1 MKESLRKWCSMG
13 VYESEAKLEEKL
25 IDQLVKQGYKK
36 VQIDTVE
43 DLERNFREQINEH
56 NKLRLDGK
64 PLSDKEFERLMIK
77 ISGKGV
83 FQSAKELRQLQDI
96 QRDDGTIAY
105 IELFN
110 TREWCQNIFQVTHQ
124 TTVEG
129 KYTNRYDV
137 TLLINGLPLVQI
149 ELKRRGMDMKEAFN
163 QIKRYKRHS
172 YSGLY
177 KFIQIFIIS
186 NGVDTKY
193 FANGDQELN
202 YGFTFYWTD
211 VNNERINNLEYF
223 CLTFLDRCQIGKVIA
238 RYMILNQT
246 EKMLLVMRPY
256 QIYAVENIVSRA
268 LDTNNN
274 GYVWHTTGSGKTIT
288 SFKTSQ
294 ILAKEPSINQV
305 FFLVDR
311 KDLDKQTLDEF
322 NKFKPGCVDLTNNT
336 DKLIEQMKDSTKDLI
351 VTTIQKMANA
361 CSNPKYAPI
370 LEKYKDL
377 KTVFIIDECHR
388 SQFGDMHRQISKTF
402 TNAQYFGFTGTPR
415 FKENPSQD
423 GRSTADI
430 FEKCLHTYLIKDA
443 IKDGNVLG
451 FSVDYIKT
459 IESQI
464 DDSDEEMVQ
473 AIDTNEVFVD
483 DARISIIAQHII
495 DHHNIKTRDRK
506 YNSLF
511 AVSSIPMLTKY
522 YDTFKILNNNL
533 KIGAI
538 FTYGANENL
547 DHKEEHSRDTLERII
562 SDYNK
567 MYNTNFSTNTF
578 DAYFRDICKKIKN
591 TDIDIVIVVD
601 MLLTGFDA
609 KRLNTLYIDKPLK
622 FHNLIQAFS
631 RTNRV
636 ESDTKPFGNIV
647 CYDLPSKFRVD
658 EAVKL
663 FSQTDSIDTVIMA
676 PYEDY
681 LNKFKVAVLEL
692 LKIAPVVDS
701 VDSLEREED
710 IKAFIIAFRT
720 VAKLL
725 VSLKTFNEFD
735 LDNGDTELNAQMFED
750 YKSKY
755 YELYRKLLNDKEK
768 SSILNDVTFSLEL
781 IQTDKINVSYILNLI
796 RNVDLTNEHQKKKDI
811 ENIESKLVNITDD
824 ELFLKADLIRSFLK
838 SILPTLKEDDS
849 IDEALD
855 KHMNVEREKE
865 IEKFSKDNNIN
876 LDNLKEII
884 DEYEYSGI
892 FPDSLIGK
900 SIDAPFLKK
909 ISIIENIKVF
919 IRNLLKK
926 YM

>member
-1 MKESLRKWCSMG
+1 MG

-56 NKLRLDGK
+56 NKFRLEEK

-211 VNNERINNLEYF
+211 VNNERINILEHF

-256 QIYAVENIVSRA
+256 QIYSVENIVSRA

-361 CSNPKYAPI
+361 CSNAKYAPI

-451 FSVDYIKT
+451 FSVDYMKFVDYNSNQT
-459 IESQI
+459 
-464 DDSDEEMVQ
+464 EEDVMVEG
-473 AIDTNEVFVD
+473 IDTEEVFMAD
-483 DARISIIAQHII
+483 DRVRLIAQDII
-495 DHHNIKTRDRK
+495 DHHNTKTRDRK
-506 YNSLF
+506 YNALF
-511 AVSSIPMLTKY
+511 TVSSIPLLVKY
-522 YDTFKILNNNL
+522 YNMFKSLNHDL
-533 KIGAI
+533 KIVAI
-538 FTYGANENL
+538 FTYGANEDL
-547 DHKEEHSRDTLERII
+547 DKNSEHSRESLDKII
-562 SDYNK
+562 DDYNK
-567 MYNTNFSTNTF
+567 MYNTNFSSSTF

-591 TDIDIVIVVD
+591 TEIDIVIVVN

-609 KRLNTLYIDKPLK
+609 KRLNTLYVDKSLK
-622 FHNLIQAFS
+622 YHDLIQAFS

-636 ESDTKPFGNIV
+636 ESETKPFGNIV
-647 CYDLPSKFRVD
+647 CYRTTKERVD

-681 LNKFKVAVLEL
+681 LNKFKVAVSEL
-692 LKIAPVVDS
+692 LKITPVVDS

-725 VSLKTFNEFD
+725 VSLRTFNEFD
-735 LDNGDTELNAQMFED
+735 LDNGDTDLNAQMFED

-755 YELYRKLLNDKEK
+755 YELYRRLSNDKEK

-796 RNVDLTNEHQKKKDI
+796 RNVDLTNEEQKKKDI
-811 ENIESKLVNITDD
+811 EDIESKLVNITDD
-824 ELFLKADLIRSFLK
+824 ELFLKADLIKSFLK

-909 ISIIENIKVF
+909 ISIIENIKGF

>member
-1 MKESLRKWCSMG
+1 MG

-56 NKLRLDGK
+56 NKFRLEEK
-64 PLSDKEFERLMIK
+64 PLSDKEFDRLMIK

-211 VNNERINNLEYF
+211 VNNERINNLEHF

-361 CSNPKYAPI
+361 CSNSKYAPI

-451 FSVDYIKT
+451 FSVDYMKFVDYNSNQT
-459 IESQI
+459 
-464 DDSDEEMVQ
+464 EEDVMVEG
-473 AIDTNEVFVD
+473 IDTEEVFMAD
-483 DARISIIAQHII
+483 DRVRLIAQDII
-495 DHHNIKTRDRK
+495 DHHNTKTRDKK
-506 YNSLF
+506 YNALF
-511 AVSSIPMLTKY
+511 TVSSIPLLVKY
-522 YDTFKILNNNL
+522 YNMFKFLNHDL

-538 FTYGANENL
+538 FTYGANEDL
-547 DHKEEHSRDTLERII
+547 DKNPEHSRESLDKII
-562 SDYNK
+562 DDYNK
-567 MYNTNFSTNTF
+567 MYNTNFSSSTF

-591 TDIDIVIVVD
+591 TEIDIVIVVN

-609 KRLNTLYIDKPLK
+609 KRLNTLYVDKSLK
-622 FHNLIQAFS
+622 YHDLIQAFS

-636 ESDTKPFGNIV
+636 ESETKPFGNIV
-647 CYDLPSKFRVD
+647 CYRTTKERVD

-663 FSQTDSIDTVIMA
+663 FSQTDNIDTVIMA

-681 LNKFKVAVLEL
+681 LNKFKVAVSEL
-692 LKIAPVVDS
+692 LKITPVVDS

-710 IKAFIIAFRT
+710 IKAFIVAFRT

-755 YELYRKLLNDKEK
+755 YDLYRKLSNDKEK
-768 SSILNDVTFSLEL
+768 SSILNDITFSLEL

-796 RNVDLTNEHQKKKDI
+796 RNVDLTNEQQKKKDI
-811 ENIESKLVNITDD
+811 EDIESKLIHTTDD
-824 ELFLKADLIRSFLK
+824 ELCLKADLIKSFLK

-855 KHMNVEREKE
+855 KHMNAEREKE
-865 IEKFSKDNNIN
+865 IEKFSEDNNIN

>member
-1 MKESLRKWCSMG
+1 MG

-56 NKLRLDGK
+56 NKFRLDEK

-193 FANGDQELN
+193 IANGDQELN

-211 VNNERINNLEYF
+211 VNNERINNLEHF

-361 CSNPKYAPI
+361 CSNSKYAPI

-451 FSVDYIKT
+451 FSVDYMKFIDLKS
-459 IESQI
+459 SQT
-464 DDSDEEMVQ
+464 EEDVMVEG
-473 AIDTNEVFVD
+473 IDTEEVFMAD
-483 DARISIIAQHII
+483 DRVRLIAQDII
-495 DHHNIKTRDRK
+495 DHHNTKTRDKK
-506 YNSLF
+506 YNALL
-511 AVSSIPMLTKY
+511 AVSSIPLLVKY
-522 YDTFKILNNNL
+522 YNMFKSLNHDL

-538 FTYGANENL
+538 FTYGANEDL
-547 DHKEEHSRDTLERII
+547 DKNPEHSRESLDKII
-562 SDYNK
+562 DDYNK
-567 MYNTNFSTNTF
+567 MYNTNFSSSTF

-591 TDIDIVIVVD
+591 TEIDIVIVVN

-609 KRLNTLYIDKPLK
+609 KRLNTLYVDKSLK
-622 FHNLIQAFS
+622 YHDLIQAFS

-636 ESDTKPFGNIV
+636 ESETKPFGNIV
-647 CYDLPSKFRVD
+647 CYRTTKERVD

-663 FSQTDSIDTVIMA
+663 FSQTDNIDTVIMA

-681 LNKFKVAVLEL
+681 LNKFKVAVSEL
-692 LKIAPVVDS
+692 LKITPVVDS

-710 IKAFIIAFRT
+710 IKAFIVAFRT

-735 LDNGDTELNAQMFED
+735 LDNGDTDLNVQMFED

-755 YELYRKLLNDKEK
+755 YDLYRKLSNDKEK
-768 SSILNDVTFSLEL
+768 SSILNDITFSLEL

-796 RNVDLTNEHQKKKDI
+796 RNIDLTNETQKLQDI
-811 ENIESKLVNITDD
+811 ENIERKLANSTDD
-824 ELFLKADLIRSFLK
+824 DLRSKTDLIKSFLK

-855 KHMNVEREKE
+855 KHMNAEREKE
-865 IEKFSKDNNIN
+865 IEKFSEDNNIN

-919 IRNLLKK
+919 ISNLLKK

>member
-1 MKESLRKWCSMG
+1 MG

-56 NKLRLDGK
+56 NKFRLEEK

-211 VNNERINNLEYF
+211 VNNERINNLEHF

-361 CSNPKYAPI
+361 CSNSKYAPI

-451 FSVDYIKT
+451 FSVDYMKFVDYNSNQT
-459 IESQI
+459 
-464 DDSDEEMVQ
+464 EEDVMVEG
-473 AIDTNEVFVD
+473 IDTEEVFMAD
-483 DARISIIAQHII
+483 DRVRLIAQDII
-495 DHHNIKTRDRK
+495 DHHNTKTRDRK
-506 YNSLF
+506 YNALF
-511 AVSSIPMLTKY
+511 TVSSIPLLVKY
-522 YDTFKILNNNL
+522 YNMFKSLNHDL

-538 FTYGANENL
+538 FTYGANEDL
-547 DHKEEHSRDTLERII
+547 DKNPEHSRESLDKII
-562 SDYNK
+562 DDYNK
-567 MYNTNFSTNTF
+567 MYNTNFSSSTF

-591 TDIDIVIVVD
+591 TEIDIVIVVN

-609 KRLNTLYIDKPLK
+609 KRLNTLYVDKSLK
-622 FHNLIQAFS
+622 YHDLIQAFS

-636 ESDTKPFGNIV
+636 ESETKPFGNIV
-647 CYDLPSKFRVD
+647 CYRTTKERVD

-663 FSQTDSIDTVIMA
+663 FSQTDNIDTVIME

-681 LNKFKVAVLEL
+681 LNKFKVAVSEL
-692 LKIAPVVDS
+692 LKITPVVDS

-710 IKAFIIAFRT
+710 IKAFIVAFRT

-755 YELYRKLLNDKEK
+755 YELYRRLSNDKEK
-768 SSILNDVTFSLEL
+768 SSILNDITFSLEL

-796 RNVDLTNEHQKKKDI
+796 RNIDLTNEIQKLQDI
-811 ENIESKLVNITDD
+811 ENIERKLANSTDD
-824 ELFLKADLIRSFLK
+824 DLRSKTDLIKSFLK

-849 IDEALD
+849 IDEALNN
-855 KHMNVEREKE
+855 HMNVEREKE
-865 IEKFSKDNNIN
+865 IEKFSEDNNIN

>member
-1 MKESLRKWCSMG
+1 MG

-43 DLERNFREQINEH
+43 NLERNFREQINEH
-56 NKLRLDGK
+56 NKFRLEGK

-110 TREWCQNIFQVTHQ
+110 TMEWCQNIFQVTHQ

-186 NGVDTKY
+186 NSVDTKY

-211 VNNERINNLEYF
+211 VNNERINNLEHF

-256 QIYAVENIVSRA
+256 QIYAVENIVSRS

-274 GYVWHTTGSGKTIT
+274 GYVWHTTGSGKTLT

-351 VTTIQKMANA
+351 VTTIQKMSNA
-361 CSNPKYAPI
+361 CSNPKYAQI

-451 FSVDYIKT
+451 FSVDYMKFVDLKS
-459 IESQI
+459 SQT
-464 DDSDEEMVQ
+464 EEDVMVEG
-473 AIDTNEVFVD
+473 IDTEEVFMAD
-483 DARISIIAQHII
+483 DRVSLIAQDII
-495 DHHNIKTRDRK
+495 DHHNTKTRDKK
-506 YNSLF
+506 YNALF
-511 AVSSIPMLTKY
+511 TVSSIPLLVKY
-522 YDTFKILNNNL
+522 YNMFKSLNHDL

-538 FTYGANENL
+538 FTYGANEDL
-547 DHKEEHSRDTLERII
+547 DNNPEHSRESLDKII
-562 SDYNK
+562 DDYNK
-567 MYNTNFSTNTF
+567 MYNTNFSSSTF

-591 TDIDIVIVVD
+591 TEIDIVIVVN

-609 KRLNTLYIDKPLK
+609 KRLNTLYVDKSLK
-622 FHNLIQAFS
+622 YHDLIQSFS

-636 ESDTKPFGNIV
+636 ESETKPFGNIV
-647 CYDLPSKFRVD
+647 CYRTTKERVD

-681 LNKFKVAVLEL
+681 VNRFKVAVSEL
-692 LKIAPVVDS
+692 LKITPVVES

-710 IKAFIIAFRT
+710 IKAFIVAFRT

-725 VSLKTFNEFD
+725 VSLRTFNEFD
-735 LDNGDTELNAQMFED
+735 LDNGDTDLNAQMFED

-755 YELYRKLLNDKEK
+755 YELYRRLSNDKEK
-768 SSILNDVTFSLEL
+768 SSILNDITFSLEL

-796 RNVDLTNEHQKKKDI
+796 RNVDLTNEEQKKKDI
-811 ENIESKLVNITDD
+811 EDIESKLVNITDD
-824 ELFLKADLIRSFLK
+824 ELFLKADLIKGFLK

-855 KHMNVEREKE
+855 NHMNVEREKE

-909 ISIIENIKVF
+909 ISIIENIKGF

>member
-1 MKESLRKWCSMG
+1 MRS
-13 VYESEAKLEEKL
+13 YESESKLETRL
-25 IDQLVKQGYKK
+25 ISQLEKQGYEK
-36 VQIDTVE
+36 VQIDDVE
-43 DLERNFREQINEH
+43 SLEKNFRKQVNRY
-56 NKLRLDGK
+56 NKVELKGRD
-64 PLSDKEFERLMIK
+64 LSDKEFERLMVK

-83 FQSAKELRQLQDI
+83 FQSAKELRQKQDI
-96 QRDDGTIAY
+96 QRDDGTIVY

-110 TREWCQNIFQVTHQ
+110 TKDWCKNIFQVTHQ

-137 TLLINGLPLVQI
+137 TILINGLPLVQL

-172 YSGLY
+172 YFGLY
-177 KFIQIFIIS
+177 KFIQLFVIS

-211 VNNERINNLEYF
+211 INNDRITNLEQF
-223 CLTFLDRCQIGKVIA
+223 CLFFLDRCHIGKMIA
-238 RYMILNQT
+238 RYMIINET
-246 EKMLLVMRPY
+246 EKILMVMRPY
-256 QIYAVENIVSRA
+256 QVYAVENIVSRA
-268 LDTNNN
+268 LDTSNN

-294 ILAKEPSINQV
+294 ILSLEPSINQV

-322 NKFKPGCVDLTNNT
+322 NKFDPGCVDMTNQT
-336 DKLIEQMKDSTKDLI
+336 DKLIEQIKDSTKPLI
-351 VTTIQKMANA
+351 ITTIQKMANA
-361 CSNPKYAPI
+361 CSNPKYASVM
-370 LEKYKDL
+370 EKYKDL
-377 KTVFIIDECHR
+377 KTIFIIDECHR

-402 TNAQYFGFTGTPR
+402 SKAQYFGFTGTPR

-451 FSVDYIKT
+451 FSVDYIKF
-459 IESQI
+459 IEYSGKT
-464 DDSDEEMVQ
+464 EEDIMVEG
-473 AIDTNEVFVD
+473 IDTDEVFMADERVNL
-483 DARISIIAQHII
+483 IAQDII
-495 DHHNIKTRDRK
+495 NHHNIKTRDRK
-506 YNSLF
+506 YNALLT
-511 AVSSIPMLTKY
+511 VSSIPLLIKY
-522 YDTFKILNNNL
+522 YETFKKLKHDL

-538 FTYGANENL
+538 FTYGANEDL
-547 DHKEEHSRDTLERII
+547 DKNPEHSREALERCME
-562 SDYNK
+562 DYNK
-567 MYNTNFSTNTF
+567 IFKTNFSTHTF
-578 DAYFRDICKKIKN
+578 DAYFRDICKRIKN
-591 TDIDIVIVVD
+591 TEIDIVIVVN

-609 KRLNTLYIDKPLK
+609 KRLNTLYVDKPLK
-622 FHNLIQAFS
+622 YHDLIQAFS

-636 ESDTKPFGNIV
+636 ETDTKPFGNIV
-647 CYDLPSKFRVD
+647 CYRTTKARVD

-663 FSQTDSIDTVIMA
+663 FSQTDSIDTVIMK

-681 LNKFKVAVLEL
+681 LDKFNEAVKKLLE
-692 LKIAPVVDS
+692 ITPEVES
-701 VDSLEREED
+701 VDSLESEDD
-710 IKAFIIAFRT
+710 IKEFIIAFRE

-725 VSLKTFNEFD
+725 VSLKTFNQFD
-735 LDNGDTELNAQMFED
+735 LDNSGSMINTQTFED

-755 YELYRKLLNDKEK
+755 YELYRKLSNDKEK

-796 RNVDLTNEHQKKKDI
+796 RNVDLSNEEQKKKDI
-811 ENIESKLVNITDD
+811 ADIQSKLVNITDD
-824 ELFLKADLIRSFLK
+824 ELFLKADLIKSFLT

-855 KHMNVEREKE
+855 NHMNTERQKE
-865 IEKFSKDNNIN
+865 IEKFATENNID
-876 LDNLKEII
+876 LETLETII
-884 DEYEYSGI
+884 NEFEYSGI
-892 FPDSLIGK
+892 FPDGLIGQ
-900 SIDAPFLKK
+900 SIEAPFLKK
-909 ISIIENIKVF
+909 ITIIENIKGFVK
-919 IRNLLKK
+919 NLLRK

>member
-1 MKESLRKWCSMG
+1 MG

-56 NKLRLDGK
+56 NKFRLEEK

-211 VNNERINNLEYF
+211 VNNERINNLEHF

-361 CSNPKYAPI
+361 CSNSKYAPI

-451 FSVDYIKT
+451 FSVDYMKFVDYNSNQT
-459 IESQI
+459 
-464 DDSDEEMVQ
+464 EEDVMVEG
-473 AIDTNEVFVD
+473 IDTEEVFMAD
-483 DARISIIAQHII
+483 DRVRLIAQDII
-495 DHHNIKTRDRK
+495 DHHNTKTRDKK
-506 YNSLF
+506 YNALF
-511 AVSSIPMLTKY
+511 TVSSIPLLVKY
-522 YDTFKILNNNL
+522 YNMFKFLNHDL

-538 FTYGANENL
+538 FTYGANEDL
-547 DHKEEHSRDTLERII
+547 DKNPEHSRESLDKII
-562 SDYNK
+562 DDYNK
-567 MYNTNFSTNTF
+567 MYNTNFSSSTF

-591 TDIDIVIVVD
+591 TEIDIVIVVN

-609 KRLNTLYIDKPLK
+609 KRLNTLYVDKSLK
-622 FHNLIQAFS
+622 YHDLIQAFS

-636 ESDTKPFGNIV
+636 ESETKPFGNIV
-647 CYDLPSKFRVD
+647 CYRTTKERVD

-681 LNKFKVAVLEL
+681 LNKFKVAVSEL
-692 LKIAPVVDS
+692 LKITPVVDS

-710 IKAFIIAFRT
+710 IKAFIVAFRT

-755 YELYRKLLNDKEK
+755 YDLYRKLSNDKEK
-768 SSILNDVTFSLEL
+768 SSILNDITFSLEL

-796 RNVDLTNEHQKKKDI
+796 RNVDLTNEQQKKKDI
-811 ENIESKLVNITDD
+811 EDIESKLIHTTDD
-824 ELFLKADLIRSFLK
+824 ELCLKADLIKSFLK

-855 KHMNVEREKE
+855 QHMNAEREKE
-865 IEKFSKDNNIN
+865 IEKFSEDNNIN

-919 IRNLLKK
+919 ISNLLKK

>member
-1 MKESLRKWCSMG
+1 MG

-25 IDQLVKQGYKK
+25 IEQLLKQGYKK
-36 VQIDTVE
+36 VQINTVE

-56 NKLRLDGK
+56 NKSRLEGN

-83 FQSAKELRQLQDI
+83 FQSAKELRQLQTI
-96 QRDDGTIAY
+96 QRDDGTTAY

-110 TREWCQNIFQVTHQ
+110 IREWCQNIFQVTHQ

-129 KYTNRYDV
+129 KYVNRYDV

-193 FANGDQELN
+193 FANNDQELN

-223 CLTFLDRCQIGKVIA
+223 CLTFLDRCQVGKLIA
-238 RYMILNQT
+238 RYMVLNQT

-268 LDTNNN
+268 IDTNNN

-294 ILAKEPSINQV
+294 IIAKEPSINQV

-336 DKLIEQMKDSTKDLI
+336 EKLIEQMKDSSKDLI

-361 CSNPKYAPI
+361 CSNPKYASI
-370 LEKYKDL
+370 LDKYKDL

-402 TNAQYFGFTGTPR
+402 SNAQYFGFTGTPR

-451 FSVDYIKT
+451 FSVDYMKFVELKLSRT
-459 IESQI
+459 
-464 DDSDEEMVQ
+464 EEDVMVEG
-473 AIDTNEVFVD
+473 IDTEEVFMAD
-483 DARISIIAQHII
+483 DRVELIAQDII
-495 DHHNIKTRDRK
+495 DHHNTKTRDRK
-506 YNSLF
+506 YNALF
-511 AVSSIPMLTKY
+511 TVSSIPLLIKY
-522 YDTFKILNNNL
+522 YDMFKSLNHDL

-538 FTYGANENL
+538 FTYGANEDL
-547 DHKEEHSRDTLERII
+547 DNNPEHSRESLDRII
-562 SDYNK
+562 NDYNK
-567 MYNTNFSTNTF
+567 MYNTNFSSGTF

-591 TDIDIVIVVD
+591 TEIDIVIVVN

-609 KRLNTLYIDKPLK
+609 RRLNTLYVDKSLK
-622 FHNLIQAFS
+622 YHDLIQAFS

-636 ESDTKPFGNIV
+636 ESETKPFGNIV
-647 CYDLPSKFRVD
+647 CYRTTKARVD

-676 PYEDY
+676 PYDDY
-681 LNKFKVAVLEL
+681 LNKFKVAVSDL
-692 LKIAPVVDS
+692 LNIVPVVES

-710 IKAFIIAFRT
+710 IKAFIVAFRT

-725 VSLKTFNEFD
+725 VSLRTFNEFD
-735 LDNGDTELNAQMFED
+735 LDNGDTGLNTQMFED

-755 YELYRKLLNDKEK
+755 YELYRRLANDKEK
-768 SSILNDVTFSLEL
+768 SSILNDITFSLEL

-796 RNVDLTNEHQKKKDI
+796 RNVDLTNEEQKKKDI
-811 ENIESKLVNITDD
+811 EDIESKLVNITDD
-824 ELFLKADLIRSFLK
+824 ELFLKADLIKNFLK

-849 IDEALD
+849 IDEAFD
-855 KHMNVEREKE
+855 NHMNIEREKE

-876 LDNLKEII
+876 LESLKEII

-892 FPDSLIGK
+892 FPDNLIGK
-900 SIDAPFLKK
+900 AIDAPFLKK
-909 ISIIENIKVF
+909 ISIIENIKGF

>member
-1 MKESLRKWCSMG
+1 MG

-36 VQIDTVE
+36 IQIDTAE

-56 NKLRLDGK
+56 NKFRLEEK
-64 PLSDKEFERLMIK
+64 PLSDKEFERLMVK

-211 VNNERINNLEYF
+211 VNNERINNLEHF

-361 CSNPKYAPI
+361 CSNSKYAPI

-451 FSVDYIKT
+451 FSVDYMKFVDLKS
-459 IESQI
+459 SQT
-464 DDSDEEMVQ
+464 EEDVMVEG
-473 AIDTNEVFVD
+473 IDTEEVFMAD
-483 DARISIIAQHII
+483 DRVRLIAQDII
-495 DHHNIKTRDRK
+495 DHHNTKTRDKK
-506 YNSLF
+506 YNALF
-511 AVSSIPMLTKY
+511 TVSSIPLLVKY
-522 YDTFKILNNNL
+522 YNMFKSLNHDL

-538 FTYGANENL
+538 FTYGANEDL
-547 DHKEEHSRDTLERII
+547 DKNPEHSRESLDKII
-562 SDYNK
+562 DDYNK
-567 MYNTNFSTNTF
+567 MYNTNFSSSTF

-591 TDIDIVIVVD
+591 TEIDIVIVVN

-609 KRLNTLYIDKPLK
+609 KRLNTLYVDKSLK
-622 FHNLIQAFS
+622 YHDLIQAFS

-636 ESDTKPFGNIV
+636 ESETKPFGNIV
-647 CYDLPSKFRVD
+647 CYRTTKERVD

-681 LNKFKVAVLEL
+681 LNKFKVAVSEL
-692 LKIAPVVDS
+692 LKITPVVDS

-710 IKAFIIAFRT
+710 IKAFIVAFRT

-755 YELYRKLLNDKEK
+755 YELYRRLSNDKEK
-768 SSILNDVTFSLEL
+768 SSILNDITFSLEL

-796 RNVDLTNEHQKKKDI
+796 RNVDLTNEDQKKKDI
-811 ENIESKLVNITDD
+811 EDIESKLVNITDD
-824 ELFLKADLIRSFLK
+824 ELFLKADLIKSFLK

-865 IEKFSKDNNIN
+865 IEKFSEDNNIN

-919 IRNLLKK
+919 ISNLLKK